1 MCNTALVFLTLYLE
15 RLQINKMKKIT
26 LTFLLILTTIISCNE
41 ASEEISG
48 PSYDRGT
55 LLNNWYIHSIQ
66 PRLSEFKSK
75 LDIMEAA
82 SKEFKIKKDNSSL
95 NSLRQKYI
103 DAHMAWQRVEMINIG
118 KAEEIYYNSK
128 MNVYPVNTARVSA
141 NISSGTYDFNN
152 ANNNA
157 AQGFPTIDYMLYG
170 LGESDEKIIEVYTN
184 DNNHANYLTDV
195 TENMKNITEDVVGS
209 WETYKNEFI
218 SSTDNTAT
226 SAFNIMV
233 NDFLFYYEKG
243 FRANKIGIPGGVFSS
258 GPLPENV
265 EGYYSRVNSK
275 KYAIEAYNGIIE
287 FYEGKQHE
295 TGNYYSG
302 STLKSIISDLDENTG
317 DNNLGNK
324 ISNKMTIALQKIT
337 DLDDDFVNQIET
349 NNTKLLQTY
358 DAIQEIVV
366 LLKVDMLQLLSVTV
380 DYIDADGD

>member
-1 MCNTALVFLTLYLE
+1 
-15 RLQINKMKKIT
+15 MKKIT

-55 LLNNWYIHSIQ
+55 LLNNWYNFSIQ

-184 DNNHANYLTDV
+184 DNNHGDYLTDV
-195 TENMKNITEDVVGS
+195 TENMKNITDDVVGS

-265 EGYYSRVNSK
+265 EGYYSRINSK

-287 FYEGKQHE
+287 FYEGKEHGS
-295 TGNYYSG
+295 GNYYSG

>member
-1 MCNTALVFLTLYLE
+1 
-15 RLQINKMKKIT
+15 MKKAT
-26 LTFLLILTTIISCNE
+26 LTFLLILTTIISCDE

-55 LLNNWYIHSIQ
+55 LLNNWYIYSIQ

-75 LDIMEAA
+75 IDMMEVA
-82 SKEFKIKKDNSSL
+82 SKEFKINKDNASL
-95 NSLRQKYI
+95 NILREKYV

-128 MNVYPVNTARVSA
+128 MNVYPVNVARVTA

-157 AQGFPTIDYMLYG
+157 AQGFATIDYMLYG

-184 DNNHANYLTDV
+184 DNNHINYLTDV
-195 TENMKNITEDVVGS
+195 TENMKNITKDVVGS

>member
-184 DNNHANYLTDV
+184 DNNHINYLTDV

>member
-1 MCNTALVFLTLYLE
+1 
-15 RLQINKMKKIT
+15 MKKIS
-26 LTFLLILTTIISCNE
+26 LTFLLIITTIISCNE

-55 LLNNWYIHSIQ
+55 LLNNWYNFNIQ

-82 SKEFKIKKDNSSL
+82 TKEFKIKKDNSSL
-95 NSLRQKYI
+95 NDLRQKYI
-103 DAHMAWQRVEMINIG
+103 DAHMSWQRVEMINIG

-128 MNVYPVNTARVSA
+128 MNVYPVNTARVTA
-141 NISSGTYDFNN
+141 NITSGTYDFNN

-170 LGESDEKIIEVYTN
+170 LDESDEKIIEVYAN
-184 DNNHANYLTDV
+184 DDNYANYLSDV
-195 TENMKNITEDVVGS
+195 TENMKNITNDVVGS
-209 WETYKNEFI
+209 WETYKTVFVN
-218 SSTDNTAT
+218 STDNTAT

-233 NDFLFYYEKG
+233 NDFLFYYEKS
-243 FRANKIGIPGGVFSS
+243 FRANKIGIPGGVFST
-258 GPLPENV
+258 GPIPENV
-265 EGYYSRVNSK
+265 EGYYSRINSK
-275 KYAIEAYNGIIE
+275 KFAEEAYKGIIE
-287 FYEGKQHE
+287 FYEGKEHRTE
-295 TGNYYSG
+295 NYYSG
-302 STLKSIISDLDENTG
+302 ATLKSIISDLDENTG

-337 DLDDDFVNQIET
+337 DLDDNFVNQIET

>member
-1 MCNTALVFLTLYLE
+1 
-15 RLQINKMKKIT
+15 MKKIS

-55 LLNNWYIHSIQ
+55 LLNNWYNFNIQ

-82 SKEFKIKKDNSSL
+82 TKEFKIKKDNSSL
-95 NSLRQKYI
+95 NDLRQKYI
-103 DAHMAWQRVEMINIG
+103 DAHMSWQRVEMINIG

-128 MNVYPVNTARVSA
+128 MNVYPVNTARVTA
-141 NISSGTYDFNN
+141 NITSGTYDFNN

-170 LGESDEKIIEVYTN
+170 LDESDEKIIEVYAN
-184 DNNHANYLTDV
+184 DDNYANYLSDV
-195 TENMKNITEDVVGS
+195 TENMKNITNDVVGS
-209 WETYKNEFI
+209 WETYKTVFVN
-218 SSTDNTAT
+218 STDNTAT

-233 NDFLFYYEKG
+233 NDFLFYYEKS
-243 FRANKIGIPGGVFSS
+243 FRANKIGIPGGVFST
-258 GPLPENV
+258 GPIPENV
-265 EGYYSRVNSK
+265 EGYYSRINSK
-275 KYAIEAYNGIIE
+275 KFAEEAYKGIIE
-287 FYEGKQHE
+287 FYEGKEHRTE
-295 TGNYYSG
+295 NYYSG
-302 STLKSIISDLDENTG
+302 ATLKSIISDLDENTG

-337 DLDDDFVNQIET
+337 DLDDNFVNQIET